1 MKKTGAQI
9 IAECL
14 LEQGVDTVFGYPG
27 GAVLNIYDA
36 LYEYQDR
43 IRHILT
49 AHEQGACHA
58 ADGYARATG
67 KPGVVIATSGPGA
80 TNLVTGIATA
90 YMDSIPVVAI
100 TGNVAVDQLGRD
112 SFQEVDI
119 TGISM
124 PVTKHN
130 FIVKDI
136 RDLAKVIRKAF
147 RIAVSGRPG
156 PVLIDVPKDITAQQW
171 EYEPQ
176 PCGEKYPSPRFSQ
189 EDIDTAV
196 DMLQKA
202 KRPLLYAGGGVI
214 RADAS
219 QQLLRFAEL
228 LDCPVCNSLMGLGGF
243 PGNHP
248 LFVSLIGMHGSYEAD
263 MALSECDLIIA
274 AGARFSDRVA
284 GDRKR
289 FGQQAEILHLDIDRA
304 EVDKNVAVQHSIV
317 GDLKDILPALCQGL
331 TQQDHQEWRNRI
343 ERWRMEH
350 PDTSSPAPDA
360 PPQYGHI
367 LSTLRGLT
375 GEYDIIAT
383 DVGQHQMWTA
393 QKYRFLHPRTFLTSG
408 GLGTMGY
415 GMGAAIGAQTAFPDR
430 RVVLVTGDG
439 SFHMNLNELVTLSSY
454 DMPIVIVVMNNT
466 VLGMVRQWQKLFYG
480 RRFSQTDPHRKT
492 DFVELA
498 HAFGV
503 EGLRITRDSDVDRV
517 LKQALDFNRP
527 VVVDC
532 QISPDDNVLPM
543 IPPGGTTED
552 LILKMD

>member
-80 TNLVTGIATA
+80 TNLITGIATA

-214 RADAS
+214 RADAY

-304 EVDKNVAVQHSIV
+304 EVDKNVAVQHSNV

-517 LKQALDFNRP
+517 LKQALDLNRP